1 MIKIVCKLFGGRN
14 FRPLCHKMENAEQFA
29 QFAEIF
35 LLRKSV
41 LCWPSIKLLY
51 LCVSLIVV
59 NNKHYFQF
67 VYFRQ
72 IAIDEQVNIS
82 KVRQLLRFFGKQL
95 CERQWQS
102 LNTLDFFLSR
112 ISKKKFCVGQQNQ
125 MRRRNLHLPSQTG
138 CLQNIS
144 TFIQKV
150 KLVCFI
156 GILQKAGQHALL
168 KAAFAG

>member
-1 MIKIVCKLFGGRN
+1 MIKIVYKLFVGGRN
-14 FRPLCHKMENAEQFA
+14 FRPLCYRMENAEQFA

-41 LCWPSIKLLY
+41 LSWPSIKLLY

-67 VYFRQ
+67 VCFRQ
-72 IAIDEQVNIS
+72 SAIDEQVNIS

-102 LNTLDFFLSR
+102 LNTLDFF
-112 ISKKKFCVGQQNQ
+112 
-125 MRRRNLHLPSQTG
+125 
-138 CLQNIS
+138 
-144 TFIQKV
+144 
-150 KLVCFI
+150 
-156 GILQKAGQHALL
+156 
-168 KAAFAG
+168 

>member
-1 MIKIVCKLFGGRN
+1 MFVN
-14 FRPLCHKMENAEQFA
+14 
-29 QFAEIF
+29 
-35 LLRKSV
+35 
-41 LCWPSIKLLY
+41 
-51 LCVSLIVV
+51 LIVV

-67 VYFRQ
+67 VCFRQ
-72 IAIDEQVNIS
+72 SAIDEQVNIS

-95 CERQWQS
+95 CEGQLAKS
-102 LNTLDFFLSR
+102 EHSGLFLSR
-112 ISKKKFCVGQQNQ
+112 ISKKICVGQQNQ

-156 GILQKAGQHALL
+156 GILQKTGQHALP
-168 KAAFAG
+168 KAAFAGKNLVGSVLS